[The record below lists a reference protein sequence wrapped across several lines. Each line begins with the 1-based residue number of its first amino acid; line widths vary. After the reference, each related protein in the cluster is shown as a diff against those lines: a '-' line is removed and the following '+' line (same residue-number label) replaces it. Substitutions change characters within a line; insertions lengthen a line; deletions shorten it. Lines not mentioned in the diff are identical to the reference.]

1 MLLGESRK
9 LALDTMFLLDPTSI
23 VLALLVL
30 TLVVFVCDLA
40 RYDLVALGVACA
52 LVLTGVL
59 DAEQAFA
66 GFASEAVILIA
77 CMFVFSHA
85 FSRCGVA
92 KLLSRAFLRGTHSGE
107 RGLVARITVLSGL
120 LSAILSNTAVV
131 ATMIP
136 VCNGV
141 SRRKRISL
149 SRILMPMAFGSLLG
163 GLVTVIAT
171 STNLVVNQSLRD
183 AGVEPFGMFDFSL
196 LGLILLGVGSLYL
209 VGPGRKLLP
218 RSPVG
223 QSLSERYQVPRF
235 VTEILV
241 EPSSSLINRSVADVE
256 VLRKHGVTV
265 LGLVR
270 AHGESPILA
279 PGPYNRIRADDTL
292 ILQGSPE
299 DILALSEE
307 LPLRQ
312 KPEVEAQGT
321 RLVSDDVLLV
331 EALIPAG
338 SSLVGSSLKTAEF
351 RTRSGLNVVA
361 ISKTS
366 GVQLARLNE
375 VELEMG
381 DTLLLQGHMP
391 DIERAGEERDVI
403 MLSEI
408 AAPRFGSKGWIT
420 VGTLAA
426 ILLVA
431 ALSHAISLGALA
443 LLGVL
448 TLIGTKAVRADDAY
462 RSVDWSVLA
471 LVGGM
476 LALGRAFQQEV
487 LTPEQTDGIAGTIAS
502 LLQNGSLTPHVLLIL
517 LLASTVLLTQ
527 VLNHTSTAIIM
538 TPLALQ
544 CAEIAG
550 LEARPFL
557 MAVVTGASLAFLS
570 PVAHQANAMIMGP
583 GNYKYRDFLRVGT
596 PLAILLSAVA
606 AFMIPLMWPF
616 VAA

>member
-1 MLLGESRK
+1 
-9 LALDTMFLLDPTSI
+9 MFPLDPTTI
-23 VLALLVL
+23 VLGLLGL
-30 TLVVFVCDLA
+30 TLVVFVADMA
-40 RYDLVALGVACA
+40 RYDLVALGIACA

-59 DAEQAFA
+59 DADEAFA
-66 GFASEAVILIA
+66 GFASEAVILIG

-85 FSRCGVA
+85 FQRCGVA
-92 KLLSRAFLRGTHSGE
+92 DLLSRAFLRGNQSSE
-107 RGLVARITVLSGL
+107 KGLVARVTVLSGL
-120 LSAILSNTAVV
+120 LSAVLSNTAVV

-141 SRRKRISL
+141 SRRKQISL

-171 STNLVVNQSLRD
+171 STNLVVNQSLRN

-196 LGLILLGVGSLYL
+196 LGLILLAVGSLYL

-218 RSPVG
+218 HSPVG
-223 QSLSERYQVPRF
+223 QSLTERYQVPRF

-241 EPSSSLINRSVADVE
+241 EPNSSLINRSVAEVE

-307 LPLRQ
+307 LPMREKSHVATQ
-312 KPEVEAQGT
+312 DAQ
-321 RLVSDDVLLV
+321 LVSDDVRLV

-338 SSLVGSSLKTAEF
+338 SSLAGTSLKSAEF
-351 RTRSGLNVVA
+351 RTKSGLNVVA
-361 ISKTS
+361 VSKSS
-366 GVQLARLNE
+366 GVQLARINE
-375 VELEMG
+375 VDLEVG
-381 DTLLLQGHMP
+381 DTLLLQGHLP
-391 DIERAGEERDVI
+391 DIERAGEERDVVI
-403 MLSEI
+403 LSEV
-408 AAPRFGSKGWIT
+408 AAPNFGSKGWIT
-420 VGTLAA
+420 VATLAA
-426 ILLVA
+426 ILLIA
-431 ALSHAISLGALA
+431 ALSHTISLSALA

-448 TLIGTKAVRADDAY
+448 TLIGTRVVRTDDAY

-487 LTPEQTDGIAGTIAS
+487 LTPEHTDGAAGMIAES
-502 LLQNGSLTPHVLLIL
+502 LQAGILTPQYLMVL

-527 VLNHTSTAIIM
+527 VLNNTSTAIIM

-550 LEARPFL
+550 VGPHPFL
-557 MAVVTGASLAFLS
+557 MAVITGASLAFLS
-570 PVAHQANAMIMGP
+570 PVAHQANVMIMGP

-596 PLAILLSAVA
+596 PLTLLLA
-606 AFMIPLMWPF
+606 ALASVTIPIMWPF
-616 VAA
+616 VGA

>member
-40 RYDLVALGVACA
+40 RYDLVALGAACA

-77 CMFVFSHA
+77 CMFVFSHT
-85 FSRCGVA
+85 FSSCGVA

-149 SRILMPMAFGSLLG
+149 SRILIPMAFGSLLG

-218 RSPVG
+218 HSPVG

-338 SSLVGSSLKTAEF
+338 SSLVDSSLKTAEF

-381 DTLLLQGHMP
+381 DTLLLQGHLP

-420 VGTLAA
+420 ICTLAA

-431 ALSHAISLGALA
+431 ALSHTISLGALA

-487 LTPEQTDGIAGTIAS
+487 LTPEQTDGIAGTIGS
-502 LLQNGSLTPHVLLIL
+502 LLQDGSLTPHVLLIL
-517 LLASTVLLTQ
+517 LLAGTVLLTQ
-527 VLNHTSTAIIM
+527 VLNNTSTAIIM

-557 MAVVTGASLAFLS
+557 MAVITGASLAFLS

-596 PLAILLSAVA
+596 PLTIVLSAVA
-606 AFMIPLMWPF
+606 ALMIPFMWPF

>member
-120 LSAILSNTAVV
+120 LSAVLSNTAVV

-502 LLQNGSLTPHVLLIL
+502 LLQDGSLTPHVLLIL

>member
-120 LSAILSNTAVV
+120 LSAVLSNTAVV

>member
-381 DTLLLQGHMP
+381 DTLLLQGHLP

-502 LLQNGSLTPHVLLIL
+502 LLQDGSLTPHVLLIL
-517 LLASTVLLTQ
+517 LLASTVLLTR

-583 GNYKYRDFLRVGT
+583 GNYKFRDFLRVGT

>member
-1 MLLGESRK
+1 
-9 LALDTMFLLDPTSI
+9 MFLLDPTSI

-321 RLVSDDVLLV
+321 RLVSDDVLL
-331 EALIPAG
+331 
-338 SSLVGSSLKTAEF
+338 
-351 RTRSGLNVVA
+351 
-361 ISKTS
+361 
-366 GVQLARLNE
+366 
-375 VELEMG
+375 
-381 DTLLLQGHMP
+381 
-391 DIERAGEERDVI
+391 
-403 MLSEI
+403 
-408 AAPRFGSKGWIT
+408 
-420 VGTLAA
+420 
-426 ILLVA
+426 
-431 ALSHAISLGALA
+431 
-443 LLGVL
+443 
-448 TLIGTKAVRADDAY
+448 
-462 RSVDWSVLA
+462 
-471 LVGGM
+471 
-476 LALGRAFQQEV
+476 
-487 LTPEQTDGIAGTIAS
+487 
-502 LLQNGSLTPHVLLIL
+502 
-517 LLASTVLLTQ
+517 
-527 VLNHTSTAIIM
+527 
-538 TPLALQ
+538 
-544 CAEIAG
+544 
-550 LEARPFL
+550 
-557 MAVVTGASLAFLS
+557 
-570 PVAHQANAMIMGP
+570 
-583 GNYKYRDFLRVGT
+583 
-596 PLAILLSAVA
+596 
-606 AFMIPLMWPF
+606 
-616 VAA
+616 

>member
-120 LSAILSNTAVV
+120 LSAVLSNTAVV

-381 DTLLLQGHMP
+381 DTLLLQGHLP

-502 LLQNGSLTPHVLLIL
+502 LLQDGSLTPHVLLIL